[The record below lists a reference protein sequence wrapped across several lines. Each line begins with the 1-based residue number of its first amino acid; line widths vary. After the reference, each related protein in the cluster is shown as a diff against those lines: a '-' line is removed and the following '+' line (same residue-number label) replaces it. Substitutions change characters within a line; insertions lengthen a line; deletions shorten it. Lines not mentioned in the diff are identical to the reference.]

1 MKGFWDDST
10 RLVGKISNIWL
21 VYWDC
26 LYYAVVIASKGRELP
41 SKKLNKLV
49 KKCI

>member
-1 MKGFWDDST
+1 MKGFWVDST
-10 RLVGKISNIWL
+10 RLVDKKSNILL

-26 LYYAVVIASKGRELP
+26 LYYAVVIASEGRELP